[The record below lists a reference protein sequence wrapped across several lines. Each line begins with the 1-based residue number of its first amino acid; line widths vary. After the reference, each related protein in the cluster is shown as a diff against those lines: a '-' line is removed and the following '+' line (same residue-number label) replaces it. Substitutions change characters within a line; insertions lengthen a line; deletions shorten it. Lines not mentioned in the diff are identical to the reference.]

1 LQPNSASGSGA
12 IEHDTTYLYKSLSND
27 STVPGPFPLG
37 VAVIDKS
44 ALVFSM
50 IFPYVANKHRVQML
64 THFQDC
70 IKHAKSAR
78 QEAVQMNIL
87 TAILGA
93 LKVKY
98 FNDLIILLIRIK
110 LFNFLIELGLG

>member
-1 LQPNSASGSGA
+1 M
-12 IEHDTTYLYKSLSND
+12 
-27 STVPGPFPLG
+27 G

-50 IFPYVANKHRVQML
+50 IFPYVAHKHRIQML
-64 THFQDC
+64 THFQEC
-70 IKHAKSAR
+70 IKHTKSVR

-93 LKVKY
+93 LKVNK
-98 FNDLIILLIRIK
+98 LIPLK
-110 LFNFLIELGLG
+110 LQLKI